1 MQVSQK
7 DILLVVIRSFFA
19 FAFVFHRSRWQN
31 GNRRHKRCSSTR
43 ISSKEGRTSRAS
55 RARAIRASRVSRAN
69 RASMARAIRANKAS
83 RIDSIR
89 LNMSTRTLNLI
100 NLNSL
105 NLNLSTLNLLTTLLN
120 LPTTL
125 HNLFTTF
132 NLLTTL
138 TILLNILT
146 AFTALS
152 ITVFFYPKMAG
163 RTNWNRWPSRLYL
176 LSTSSLGRGYRNA
189 TFIKNLLSPTMK
201 GNQPFQW
208 ITPLLTGHPA

>member
-1 MQVSQK
+1 MQISQK

-43 ISSKEGRTSRAS
+43 ISSNGGRTSRAS
-55 RARAIRASRVSRAN
+55 R
-69 RASMARAIRANKAS
+69 ARAIRANKAS

-89 LNMSTRTLNLI
+89 LNMSTRTLNLS

-105 NLNLSTLNLLTTLLN
+105 NLNPSALNLL
-120 LPTTL
+120 TTL

-152 ITVFFYPKMAG
+152 ITVFFHPKTAG

-189 TFIKNLLSPTMK
+189 TFIKNLLSPTMQ
-201 GNQPFQW
+201 GN
-208 ITPLLTGHPA
+208 

>member
-1 MQVSQK
+1 MQISQK
-7 DILLVVIRSFFA
+7 DVLLVVIRSFFA

-43 ISSKEGRTSRAS
+43 ISSNGGRTSRAS
-55 RARAIRASRVSRAN
+55 R
-69 RASMARAIRANKAS
+69 ARAIRANKAS

-120 LPTTL
+120 LLTTL
-125 HNLFTTF
+125 HNLF
-132 NLLTTL
+132 TTL

-152 ITVFFYPKMAG
+152 ITVFFHSKTAG
-163 RTNWNRWPSRLYL
+163 RTN
-176 LSTSSLGRGYRNA
+176 
-189 TFIKNLLSPTMK
+189 
-201 GNQPFQW
+201 
-208 ITPLLTGHPA
+208 

>member
-1 MQVSQK
+1 MQISQK

-43 ISSKEGRTSRAS
+43 ISSNGGRTSRAS
-55 RARAIRASRVSRAN
+55 RACRASR
-69 RASMARAIRANKAS
+69 ARAIRANKAS

-120 LPTTL
+120 L
-125 HNLFTTF
+125 FTPF
-132 NLLTTL
+132 NLLTTV

-152 ITVFFYPKMAG
+152 ITVFFHLKTAG

-189 TFIKNLLSPTMK
+189 TFIKTLLSPTMK
-201 GNQPFQW
+201 GN
-208 ITPLLTGHPA
+208 

>member
-1 MQVSQK
+1 MQISQK

-31 GNRRHKRCSSTR
+31 GNCRHKRCSSTR
-43 ISSKEGRTSRAS
+43 ISSNGGRTSRAS
-55 RARAIRASRVSRAN
+55 R
-69 RASMARAIRANKAS
+69 ARAIRANKAS

-89 LNMSTRTLNLI
+89 LNMSTRPLNLI

-152 ITVFFYPKMAG
+152 ITVFFHPKTAG

-189 TFIKNLLSPTMK
+189 TFIKNLLSPTMQ
-201 GNQPFQW
+201 GN
-208 ITPLLTGHPA
+208 

>member
-1 MQVSQK
+1 MQISQK

-43 ISSKEGRTSRAS
+43 ISSNGGRTSRAS
-55 RARAIRASRVSRAN
+55 RACRASR
-69 RASMARAIRANKAS
+69 ARAIRANKAS

-120 LPTTL
+120 L
-125 HNLFTTF
+125 FTTF

-146 AFTALS
+146 AFTAVS
-152 ITVFFYPKMAG
+152 ITVFFHPKTAG

-201 GNQPFQW
+201 GN
-208 ITPLLTGHPA
+208 

>member
-1 MQVSQK
+1 MQISQK
-7 DILLVVIRSFFA
+7 DVLLVVIRSFFA

-43 ISSKEGRTSRAS
+43 ISSNGGRTSRAS
-55 RARAIRASRVSRAN
+55 R
-69 RASMARAIRANKAS
+69 ARAIRANKAS

-89 LNMSTRTLNLI
+89 PNMSTRTLNLI

-120 LPTTL
+120 LLTAL

-132 NLLTTL
+132 NLLTTLTTLLTTL

-152 ITVFFYPKMAG
+152 ITVFFHSKTAG
-163 RTNWNRWPSRLYL
+163 R
-176 LSTSSLGRGYRNA
+176 RN
-189 TFIKNLLSPTMK
+189 
-201 GNQPFQW
+201 
-208 ITPLLTGHPA
+208 

>member
-1 MQVSQK
+1 MQISQK

-43 ISSKEGRTSRAS
+43 ISSNGGRTSRAS
-55 RARAIRASRVSRAN
+55 RASR
-69 RASMARAIRANKAS
+69 ARAIRANKAS

-89 LNMSTRTLNLI
+89 LNMSTRTFTLTH
-100 NLNSL
+100 LNSL

-120 LPTTL
+120 LLTTL

-132 NLLTTL
+132 NFLTTL

-152 ITVFFYPKMAG
+152 ITVFFHPKTAG

-208 ITPLLTGHPA
+208 ITPLLTGHP

>member
-1 MQVSQK
+1 MQISKK

-31 GNRRHKRCSSTR
+31 GNCRHKRCSSTR
-43 ISSKEGRTSRAS
+43 ISSNGGRAS
-55 RARAIRASRVSRAN
+55 
-69 RASMARAIRANKAS
+69 KAS

-120 LPTTL
+120 LLTTL

-152 ITVFFYPKMAG
+152 ITVFFHPKMAG
-163 RTNWNRWPSRLYL
+163 RTNWNRLPSRLYL

-201 GNQPFQW
+201 GN
-208 ITPLLTGHPA
+208 

>member
-1 MQVSQK
+1 MQISQK

-31 GNRRHKRCSSTR
+31 GNRRHKRCSSTK
-43 ISSKEGRTSRAS
+43 ISSNGGRTSRAS
-55 RARAIRASRVSRAN
+55 R
-69 RASMARAIRANKAS
+69 ARAIRANKAS

-105 NLNLSTLNLLTTLLN
+105 NLNLSALNLL
-120 LPTTL
+120 TTL

-152 ITVFFYPKMAG
+152 ITVFFHLKTAG

-176 LSTSSLGRGYRNA
+176 LSMSSLGRGY
-189 TFIKNLLSPTMK
+189 
-201 GNQPFQW
+201 G
-208 ITPLLTGHPA
+208 

>member
-1 MQVSQK
+1 MQISQK

-43 ISSKEGRTSRAS
+43 ISSNGGRTSRAS
-55 RARAIRASRVSRAN
+55 RASR
-69 RASMARAIRANKAS
+69 ARAIRANKAS

-89 LNMSTRTLNLI
+89 LNMSTRTFTLTH
-100 NLNSL
+100 LNSL

-120 LPTTL
+120 LLTTL

-132 NLLTTL
+132 NFLTTL

-152 ITVFFYPKMAG
+152 ITVFFHPKTAG

-201 GNQPFQW
+201 GN
-208 ITPLLTGHPA
+208 

>member
-1 MQVSQK
+1 M
-7 DILLVVIRSFFA
+7 
-19 FAFVFHRSRWQN
+19 
-31 GNRRHKRCSSTR
+31 GC
-43 ISSKEGRTSRAS
+43 
-55 RARAIRASRVSRAN
+55 
-69 RASMARAIRANKAS
+69 RAIRANKAS

-105 NLNLSTLNLLTTLLN
+105 NLLTTLLNLLTTLLN
-120 LPTTL
+120 LLTTLLNLLTTL

-152 ITVFFYPKMAG
+152 ITVFFHPKMAG

>member
-1 MQVSQK
+1 MQISQK
-7 DILLVVIRSFFA
+7 DVLLVVIRSFFA

-31 GNRRHKRCSSTR
+31 GNHRHKRCSSTR
-43 ISSKEGRTSRAS
+43 ISSNGGRTSRAS
-55 RARAIRASRVSRAN
+55 RARAIRASR
-69 RASMARAIRANKAS
+69 AS

-105 NLNLSTLNLLTTLLN
+105 NLNLSTLNLLTTL
-120 LPTTL
+120 
-125 HNLFTTF
+125 HNLFTIF
-132 NLLTTL
+132 NLLTTLTTTLTTLLTTL

-152 ITVFFYPKMAG
+152 ITVFFHPKTAG

-201 GNQPFQW
+201 GN
-208 ITPLLTGHPA
+208 

>member
-1 MQVSQK
+1 MQISQK

-31 GNRRHKRCSSTR
+31 GNCRHKRCSSTR
-43 ISSKEGRTSRAS
+43 ISSNGGRTSR
-55 RARAIRASRVSRAN
+55 
-69 RASMARAIRANKAS
+69 ARAIRANKAS

-120 LPTTL
+120 LLTTL
-125 HNLFTTF
+125 TSLFTTF

-152 ITVFFYPKMAG
+152 ITVFFHPKTAG

-201 GNQPFQW
+201 GN
-208 ITPLLTGHPA
+208 

>member
-1 MQVSQK
+1 MQISQK

-43 ISSKEGRTSRAS
+43 ISSNGGRTSRAS
-55 RARAIRASRVSRAN
+55 RACRASR
-69 RASMARAIRANKAS
+69 ARAIRANKAS

-120 LPTTL
+120 LLTTL

-208 ITPLLTGHPA
+208 ITPLLTGHP

>member
-1 MQVSQK
+1 MQISQK

-43 ISSKEGRTSRAS
+43 ISSNGGRTSRASRACRAS
-55 RARAIRASRVSRAN
+55 RARAIRASRASRAS
-69 RASMARAIRANKAS
+69 RARAIRANKAS

-120 LPTTL
+120 LLTTL

-152 ITVFFYPKMAG
+152 ITVFFHPKTAG

-176 LSTSSLGRGYRNA
+176 LSTSSLGWGHRNA

-201 GNQPFQW
+201 GN
-208 ITPLLTGHPA
+208 